1 MKSVLAFWV
10 RSRTRSSCAA
20 RCKAPSR
27 NGIKHSP
34 NSSLRGIP
42 CPLIGVHF
50 RAYRLGPCSE
60 IEIEEALHGTQQRQN
75 LVGRFGGRRG
85 LERVGVFYL
94 PLHHRPAPPPG
105 RHRGRDC
112 WIAAPPHTSEV
123 DFLVPGN
130 DRRISPLRHA

>member
-75 LVGRFGGRRG
+75 LVAPGHQLTRPGGG
-85 LERVGVFYL
+85 GTQVLVIASTSTSS
-94 PLHHRPAPPPG
+94 RP
-105 RHRGRDC
+105 R
-112 WIAAPPHTSEV
+112 
-123 DFLVPGN
+123 
-130 DRRISPLRHA
+130 